1 MSLKV
6 KNNDSTMQLILNQF
20 NPWWQYQGVPEALI
34 GKSRQILPTL
44 YESLSLR
51 QMTFISGLR
60 RVGKTTLIFQLIDR
74 LIREK
79 KSNHYHM
86 LYFSF
91 DETRYNLEELV
102 AFYQTNILQDN
113 LRAFDRVYVFLD
125 EIQKLPHW
133 PEQIK
138 ILYDLY
144 PNVKIT
150 LSGSANIIMKVKS
163 RESLAGRF
171 FDYAIEPLDFPEYLA
186 FKAIA
191 VDHDREAVFQ
201 QTIINAFRHF
211 LKTGGFIEA
220 LAFEDRQL
228 VKYFKDSI
236 LERVTYRDIPEVFS
250 ISAPDLLRR
259 LLGILAQTP
268 GLYLEYKNLAS
279 DLQFDQR
286 TITNYFSYLE
296 YSLLIQKLYSY
307 STNLLSSEKR
317 LKRVYLSNTGF
328 TCALTGGVNFPLLME
343 QFWINLLKAQYF
355 YRSPQKDEVDLV
367 HVTGDLCMPIEI
379 KMRENVSIKDAA
391 SLFKFLR
398 RFNLVEGLLISL
410 QTETEFANNGKR
422 IKVLPYWK
430 YWSILQW
437 LKEAKG

>member
-1 MSLKV
+1 
-6 KNNDSTMQLILNQF
+6 MQLILNQF
-20 NPWWQYQGVPEALI
+20 NPWWQTQAVPEALI
-34 GKSRQILPTL
+34 GKLRQILPTL
-44 YESLSLR
+44 YNSLSLR

-60 RVGKTTLIFQLIDR
+60 HVGKTTLIFQLIDR

-79 KSNHYHM
+79 KIAPYHV

-91 DETRYNLEELV
+91 DETRYNLEELL
-102 AFYQTNILQDN
+102 AFYQTHILQNN
-113 LRAFDRVYVFLD
+113 LRAVARIYIFFD
-125 EIQKLPHW
+125 EIQKLPSW

-138 ILYDLY
+138 ILYDLH

-150 LSGSANIIMKVKS
+150 LSGSANINMKVKS

-171 FDYAIEPLDFPEYLA
+171 FDHTIDPLDFPEYLA
-186 FKAIA
+186 FKMIA
-191 VDHDREAVFQ
+191 VDHEREAVFQ
-201 QTIINAFRHF
+201 QIIVKEFRQF
-211 LKTGGFIEA
+211 LKTGGYIEA
-220 LAFEDRQL
+220 ISFDHRQL

-236 LERVTYRDIPEVFS
+236 LERVTYRDIPEIFS
-250 ISAPDLLRR
+250 IAVPDLLFR

-296 YSLLIQKLYSY
+296 YSLLVQKLYSY

-317 LKRVYLSNTGF
+317 LKRVYLANTGF
-328 TCALTGGVNFPLLME
+328 TCALAGDMNFPLLME
-343 QFWINLLKAQYF
+343 QFWINFLKAQYF
-355 YRSPQKDEVDLV
+355 YRSPQKDEVDIV
-367 HVTGDLCMPIEI
+367 HVSEKFCLPIEI
-379 KMRENVSIKDAA
+379 KMRENVSAKDAA

-398 RFNLVEGLLISL
+398 QFDLKEGLMISL

-422 IKVLPYWK
+422 VKVLPYWK
-430 YWSILQW
+430 YWSILRW
-437 LKEAKG
+437 VEEVKESARL